1 MNTNADASN
10 WAPKLGT
17 RILIPGAQFE
27 LRVPSWVRSFSK
39 LGTLKNGSTKR
50 KNTPRV
56 PSGAQFLQHVDVTR
70 APVNYLTLN
79 ARTGLADSRKNW
91 TPLGTRH
98 SSRPERPS
106 NIHGLAM
113 HAGGRS

>member
-17 RILIPGAQFE
+17 RIPTPGAQFG

-39 LGTLKNGSTKR
+39 LGTLKNGSTKPE
-50 KNTPRV
+50 NTPRV
-56 PSGAQFLQHVDVTR
+56 PSGVQFLQHVDVTR

-91 TPLGTRH
+91 TPLGTRP
-98 SSRPERPS
+98 SSRSKRPS
-106 NIHGLAM
+106 NVHRPPT